1 MKIIIAG
8 GRDFNSYEL
17 LEDSMFDFIYE
28 IEPTYWYKL
37 DIEIVSGGARGADSL
52 GEKFANELGYKLTR
66 FIPDW
71 KGLGKKAGIIRNHE
85 MGDYAD
91 ALVAFWDG
99 KSTGTKDMIDYAT
112 KKGLRVMVVKYE
124 VVKLDETRIYCR
136 RT

>member
-8 GRDFNSYEL
+8 GRDFNDYLL
-17 LEDSMFDFIYE
+17 LEESMYEFLSELYPHTWNKIDF
-28 IEPTYWYKL
+28 
-37 DIEIVSGGARGADSL
+37 EIVSGGAKGADSL
-52 GEKFANELGYKLTR
+52 GEKFAEEYCYKVKR

-99 KSTGTKDMIDYAT
+99 VSRGTKDMIDYAT
-112 KKGLRVMVVKYE
+112 KKGLIVKVVHYE
-124 VVKLDETRIYCR
+124 
-136 RT
+136 